1 MEEFFILEALNT
13 NNHTFE
19 VSPAFMVIEQALIKY
34 ITNLFGWGDQVL
46 SLKEIWKKQSEYQYH
61 RKLK

>member
-46 SLKEIWKKQSEYQYH
+46 SLRRFQRNKANINIIEN
-61 RKLK
+61 